1 MSSLQ
6 RPAREVTLERACSHV
21 SAARGEALP
30 GTASTV
36 RDWVLVEQP
45 GAWGQDAVVQ
55 SDLPVTVGRELQR
68 RADAAAARLLLIR
81 RPGRDRGAPT
91 RSAYVIH
98 SGPGVTW
105 QRRVTFRDPAELLE
119 LDLAAV
125 RRPGDE
131 VGHPLY
137 AVCTNGKHDLCCAV
151 AGLPLARSL
160 AGLAD
165 VWECSHVGGDRF
177 AANLVCF
184 PEGLYYGRVTP
195 AAGREIL
202 QEHQR
207 GRLVLDH
214 FRGRAGQ
221 SFAAQAAE
229 SFLRRE
235 HAVTGLDDVRLRHHL
250 PVDGG
255 AQRFSFVVD
264 VDGPAGRTEMSVDVS
279 IDRAAPA
286 RRLTCRG
293 EATNPPAYRTEWA
306 TA

>member
-55 SDLPVTVGRELQR
+55 SDLPLAVGQELQR

-81 RPGRDRGAPT
+81 RPGRDRGASS

-98 SGPGVTW
+98 SGPDQPW
-105 QRRVTFRDPAELLE
+105 QRRVTFGNPAELLD
-119 LDLAAV
+119 LDLASV
-125 RRPGDE
+125 RQHGE
-131 VGHPLY
+131 AGQPLY
-137 AVCTNGKHDLCCAV
+137 AVCTNGKHDLCCAI

-195 AAGREIL
+195 AAGRQVL
-202 QEHQR
+202 REHQR
-207 GRLVLDH
+207 GHLVLDH
-214 FRGRAGQ
+214 FRGRAGE

-235 HAVTGLDDVRLRHHL
+235 HSITGLHDVRLRQRRPL
-250 PVDGG
+250 DSGAERFEFLVRLGGPVG
-255 AQRFSFVVD
+255 V
-264 VDGPAGRTEMSVDVS
+264 TEMSVDVS
-279 IDRAAPA
+279 VDRAAPA

-293 EATNPPAYRTEWA
+293 AATNPPAYRTAWA
-306 TA
+306 TP

>member
-1 MSSLQ
+1 MTNQQ

-45 GAWGQDAVVQ
+45 GAWGQEAVVQ
-55 SDLPVTVGRELQR
+55 SDLPSAVARELQW
-68 RADAAAARLLLIR
+68 RADAASARLLLIR
-81 RPGRDRGAPT
+81 RPGRDRGAPA
-91 RSAYVIH
+91 RSAFVIH
-98 SGPGVTW
+98 SGPDETW
-105 QRRVTFRDPAELLE
+105 QRRVTFRDPAELLD

-125 RRPGDE
+125 RRHGDD

-195 AAGREIL
+195 AAGRQIL
-202 QEHQR
+202 RDHQR
-207 GRLVLDH
+207 GQLVLDH

-235 HAVTGLDDVRLRHHL
+235 HAVTGLTDVLLHGHEPL
-250 PVDGG
+250 DGG
-255 AQRFSFVVD
+255 AQRFRFRVHLG
-264 VDGPAGRTEMSVDVS
+264 GPVGLTEMSVDVS
-279 IDRAAPA
+279 VDRAAPA

-293 EATNPPAYRTEWA
+293 EATNPPAYRTAWA